1 MINFQLQVAEET
13 RSMGTKER
21 RERERSETRE
31 KILATAR
38 EMFAIDG
45 YEAVTMRAIAKRIE
59 YTPTAL
65 YHHFR
70 SKHDLLTELCAAEFA
85 QLGRQILRKSKP
97 ANPIDRL
104 RVAAETYLRF
114 AEEHPSQY
122 RFLFMTVLPP
132 LTEEGFRPL
141 HQFDNPEQDAY
152 AYLRQT
158 CAEAIAEGMLRPEY
172 DDPDALAQ
180 MLWGAVH
187 GHISLRMAK
196 NYQEFVPWKD
206 LRSMVMTTLDTMLRG
221 MMLKN

>member
-1 MINFQLQVAEET
+1 
-13 RSMGTKER
+13 MGAKER
-21 RERERSETRE
+21 RERERFDARNR
-31 KILATAR
+31 ILAAAR
-38 EMFAIDG
+38 EMFEKKG
-45 YEAVTMRAIAKRIE
+45 YEAVTMRAIADRIE

-85 QLGRQILRKSKP
+85 QLGRKFLKTAKP
-97 ANPIDRL
+97 TGPIERL
-104 RVAAETYLRF
+104 RVAAETYLKF
-114 AEEHPSQY
+114 AEKHPSQY

-132 LTEEGFRPL
+132 FTEEGFRTH
-141 HQFDNPEQDAY
+141 HQFDDPEQDAY

-158 CAEAIAEGMLRPEY
+158 CADAIAEGLLRPEY

-196 NYQEFVPWKD
+196 NDQEFVPWRD
-206 LRSMVMTTLDTMLRG
+206 LRSMVTVTLDTMLRG
-221 MMLKN
+221 LMLET

>member
-1 MINFQLQVAEET
+1 
-13 RSMGTKER
+13 MGTKER
-21 RERERSETRE
+21 RERERTETRE

-38 EMFAIDG
+38 EMFATDG

-70 SKHDLLTELCAAEFA
+70 SKQELLTELCAAEFV
-85 QLGRQILRKSKP
+85 QFGRQILRKSRS
-97 ANPIDRL
+97 ADPIERL
-104 RVAAETYLRF
+104 RVAAETYLKF
-114 AEEHPSQY
+114 AEKHPGQY
-122 RFLFMTVLPP
+122 RFLFMTVFPP
-132 LTEEGFRPL
+132 LTKEGLRPH
-141 HQFDNPEQDAY
+141 HQFDDPEQDAY

-158 CAEAIAEGMLRPEY
+158 CADAIAAGVLRPEY

-187 GHISLRMAK
+187 GQISLRMAK

-206 LRSMVMTTLDTMLRG
+206 LRTIVMTMFDAMLRG
-221 MMLKN
+221 MKLSH